1 MGTFRG
7 MVAGFLLVCVVGQ
20 SASAGPIYMPVG
32 STVWMK
38 AIAAIAPDADIDAF
52 AGSNLPGVAP
62 PNGIPLTTI
71 TGSGTYATGFAEV
84 LPTRIRM
91 YGSSGL
97 SIHMFASFQDTYTVG
112 GTAAGPFDITIQFR
126 ATGTMSTVQTGS
138 FHQLLAGNVQ
148 AEIGTFSPI
157 SDAGGVPLNESF
169 RVTPFADQP
178 SAEARSEVVDRFVQ
192 ATVPFDITATYIKTV
207 SVGDVFDIGYGL
219 RAATSKGTMDLM
231 DTGTISF
238 VLPEGVTLSS
248 SLSQS
253 IPEPNAM
260 ALLLAAACGLALRAR
275 RRGPGPVGVGRDASF
290 G

>member
-1 MGTFRG
+1 MGTLRLVF
-7 MVAGFLLVCVVGQ
+7 GFLFTACVGWQ
-20 SASAGPIYMPVG
+20 SASAAPIYMPPG

-38 AIAAIAPDADIDAF
+38 AIAGIAPDADIDAF
-52 AGSNLPGVAP
+52 AGSNLPGDAP
-62 PNGIPLTTI
+62 PNGIPFTTI
-71 TGSGTYATGFAEV
+71 TGSGTYATGFAEI

-138 FHQLLAGNVQ
+138 FHQLIAGNVQ

-157 SDAGGVPLNESF
+157 SDAGGVPLNETF
-169 RVTPFADQP
+169 RVTPFADQA
-178 SAEARSEVVDRFVQ
+178 SAGATTAVIDRFVE
-192 ATVPFDITATYIKTV
+192 ATVPFDITATYTKTV

-219 RAATSKGTMDLM
+219 RAATSKGTMDLL

-238 VLPEGVTLSS
+238 VLPEGVTLTS
-248 SLSQS
+248 SLAQS
-253 IPEPNAM
+253 IPEPNA
-260 ALLLAAACGLALRAR
+260 ALALLAASGLALTAR
-275 RRGPGPVGVGRDASF
+275 RRRGHRLTA
-290 G
+290 